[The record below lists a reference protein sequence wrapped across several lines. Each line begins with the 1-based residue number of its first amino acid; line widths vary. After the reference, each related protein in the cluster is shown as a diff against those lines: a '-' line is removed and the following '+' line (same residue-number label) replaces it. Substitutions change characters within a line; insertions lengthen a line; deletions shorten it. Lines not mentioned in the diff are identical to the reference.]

1 MTTLDDLTQLADRI
15 TAEVADAIRLPRLEA
30 VRAALNE
37 TGIRRARAAVTA
49 APTVIAS
56 AAADLR
62 NAQEA
67 ERDAKDRLAAEVL
80 AAEWELDGRFV
91 RESNR
96 TYLIDPEHPDERR
109 QMTADEVRTWK
120 AAEAAKQPAVEAATA
135 AVRTAEHATAAT
147 RDALA
152 TAERHF
158 SAAKADLTAAV
169 AELSALGIG
178 IAAEP
183 VNHLTT
189 NNHTGGNHR

>member
-1 MTTLDDLTQLADRI
+1 MTTLDDLSQLADRI
-15 TAEVADAIRLPRLEA
+15 SAEVADAIRLPRLEA
-30 VRAALNE
+30 VRQALNE
-37 TGIRRARAAVTA
+37 TGIRRARVAVLA
-49 APTVIAS
+49 APQRIAE

-67 ERDAKDRLAAEVL
+67 ERDAKRRLDDEIL

-96 TYLIDPEHPDERR
+96 TYLVDPKTDERR

-120 AAEAAKQPAVEAATA
+120 AAEAAKQPAVEAAAT
-135 AVRTAEHATAAT
+135 AVRTAEHATAAA

-158 SAAKADLTAAV
+158 SAARADLTAAV
-169 AELSALGIG
+169 AELTALGIG

-183 VNHLTT
+183 ANHLT
-189 NNHTGGNHR
+189 NHHTGGNHR

>member
-1 MTTLDDLTQLADRI
+1 MTTLDELSDLADRI
-15 TAEVADAIRLPRLEA
+15 AAEVQDAIRLPRLEA
-30 VRAALNE
+30 VRQALNE

-49 APTVIAS
+49 APARIAD
-56 AAADLR
+56 AATDLR
-62 NAQEA
+62 NAQES
-67 ERDAKDRLAAEVL
+67 ERDARRRLDDEIL
-80 AAEWELDGRFV
+80 AAEWELDGRIV

-96 TYLIDPEHPDERR
+96 TYLVDEANPDERR

-120 AAEAAKQPAVEAATA
+120 AAEAAKQPAVQAATA
-135 AVRTAEHATAAT
+135 ALRSAEHATAAA

-158 SAAKADLTAAV
+158 SAVRADLTAAV

-183 VNHLTT
+183 ANHLT
-189 NNHTGGNHR
+189 NNTGGNHR